1 MDAAPPRPRTV
12 AGAFVVDALLVVL
25 FAVIGRASHAESL
38 SVAGVA
44 ETAWPFLVGLVAGWL
59 VTLAWRAPLAPLR
72 TGLGLWAV
80 TVAGGMLLRLAA
92 GQGAATAFIIVAAV
106 ALLLVLV
113 GWRALVALLRRRGRR
128 AEG

>member
-1 MDAAPPRPRTV
+1 MDVAPPRPRTII
-12 AGAFVVDALLVVL
+12 GAFVVDALLVVL

-38 SVAGVA
+38 SVVGVA

-59 VTLAWRAPLAPLR
+59 ATLAWRAPLAPLR

-80 TVAGGMLLRLAA
+80 TVAGGMLLRLVA
-92 GQGAATAFIIVAAV
+92 GQGVATAFIIVAAV
-106 ALLLVLV
+106 VLLLFLV